1 MSGDGLAGTLD
12 LLRRVLALEQRQGYR
27 NTAAMGGLYRYF
39 QDHFGKHEYDPATW
53 AAVDGLLRGLKRY
66 EAMGTVA
73 ERHAQTEILLR
84 RIVELEGDRPGPAQR
99 EVPIG
104 PVSPAHR
111 GDAAELA
118 RVRGALTPGDRRQA
132 TGDRSG
138 ALTPGP
144 PLSEAEDGRRKAE
157 EQAPGVGGQASAPAV
172 PPLTPDACR
181 LMPDA
186 GEGPGVRGR
195 DAPRAA
201 GLEQPLPEVLTIRP
215 QEIEKLERLGV
226 RTVEDALYHL
236 P

>member
-39 QDHFGKHEYDPATW
+39 QDHFGKHEYDAATW

-73 ERHAQTEILLR
+73 ERHTQTEILLR
-84 RIVELEGDRPGPAQR
+84 RIAELEGDRPGQAQR
-99 EVPIG
+99 DVPIG

-118 RVRGALTPGDRRQA
+118 RVRASGDRRQA

-138 ALTPGP
+138 TLTTQS
-144 PLSEAEDGRRKAE
+144 PLREAEDGRRKAE
-157 EQAPGVGGQASAPAV
+157 EQAPDVERQASAPAV

-181 LMPDA
+181 LSPVA
-186 GEGPGVRGR
+186 
-195 DAPRAA
+195 
-201 GLEQPLPEVLTIRP
+201 
-215 QEIEKLERLGV
+215 
-226 RTVEDALYHL
+226 
-236 P
+236 